1 MRLNKPRNAF
11 TLVELLVVIAI
22 IGILIGMLLPAVQQV
37 REAARRISCSN
48 NLKQMALG
56 FHNYESSQ
64 MKFPPGLLSATP
76 PTLTNAKEIAFA
88 WGAVI
93 LPQIEQQ
100 PQYDLLSEISDNFK
114 TPTVANSSVDYRPN
128 ILPAFICPSDPQDN
142 INPLRTIRGTS
153 DKTTAAK
160 SNYVAVWGND
170 PKGPALPG
178 NTNDGNY
185 LEQQVVDRAQT
196 NGISFVNSDSP
207 IGSIS
212 DGTTNT
218 FLIGERDGGP
228 VTQGNTT
235 KTRPASIW
243 IGSNEAIFLS
253 YNMGVAA
260 GGSFALNS
268 TAVGNRPLNAS
279 MGSQHTGGANFAF
292 ADGSVHF
299 VGDSIAD
306 VVYQAYGSK
315 AGGEP
320 VSITF

>member
-1 MRLNKPRNAF
+1 MRFNKPQNAF

-37 REAARRISCSN
+37 REAARRIQCGN
-48 NLKQMALG
+48 NLKQLSLG
-56 FHNYESSQ
+56 FHTYESAQ

-76 PTLTNAKEIAFA
+76 PTTANAKEIGFA

-100 PQYDLLSEISDNFK
+100 PQYDLLSAISDNFR
-114 TPTVANSSVDYRPN
+114 TPTVATSNVDYRPN
-128 ILPAFICPSDPQDN
+128 VLSAFICPSDPQDD
-142 INPLRTIRGTS
+142 INPARTIRGNGS
-153 DKTTAAK
+153 QDPAGK

-170 PKGPALPG
+170 PKGTG
-178 NTNDGNY
+178 VGDNSGNY
-185 LEQQVVDRAQT
+185 EPAEVVSGAQT
-196 NGISFVNSDSP
+196 NGVSYVNSATK
-207 IGSIS
+207 IGSIT

-228 VTQGNTT
+228 VTSGGTI

-268 TAVGNRPLNAS
+268 TSVSNRPLNSS

-292 ADGSVHF
+292 GDASVHF
-299 VGDSIAD
+299 VSDSIAD
-306 VVYQAYGSK
+306 DVYQAYGSR
-315 AGGEP
+315 AGGETLT
-320 VSITF
+320 IDF